1 MAKTNHTLIVKAKQ
15 VTSAMVSDLSESGLE
30 PPTRLQVTDEIAK
43 CRSLSSLN
51 SVFRSELQCSK
62 QIVLILDEMKLLV
75 QRMHDETAAN
85 FRQFDVR
92 TSELKEA

>member
-1 MAKTNHTLIVKAKQ
+1 MKAKL
-15 VTSAMVSDLSESGLE
+15 VTSAMVKDLTESGLE

-51 SVFRSELQCSK
+51 SVFRSEIHSSNQLVS
-62 QIVLILDEMKLLV
+62 VLDEMKLLV